1 MDNSFLIVGLGNPGR
16 QYARN
21 RHNAGFM
28 LVERLA
34 ERWRGSWITEGKFSA
49 RLARIRREDC
59 NLLLCQP
66 QTFMNASGEAVG
78 PVAGYYRVP
87 IDRLLV
93 AVDDADLP
101 CGHLRMRPGGSS
113 GGHHGLDSVQQHLG
127 TTTYPRLRIGIGR
140 DEESVRQIIGRVL
153 SDFSP
158 AEAEVMEKALTRAC
172 EQVECWL
179 FEGIAQAMNRF
190 NGPPAV

>member
-34 ERWRGSWITEGKFSA
+34 ERWRANWITEGKFYA
-49 RLARIRREDC
+49 RLAHVRRDDR

-66 QTFMNASGEAVG
+66 GTFMNASGEAVG
-78 PVAGYYRVP
+78 LVADYYRVP
-87 IDRLLV
+87 LDRILV

-101 CGHLRMRPGGSS
+101 CGHLRMRPSGSS
-113 GGHHGLDSVQQHLG
+113 GGHHGLESVQQHLG
-127 TTTYPRLRIGIGR
+127 TTGYARLRIGIGR
-140 DEESVRQIIGRVL
+140 DDGQTRQIAGHVL
-153 SDFSP
+153 SDFS
-158 AEAEVMEKALTRAC
+158 ASEADVMEKALTRAC

-179 FEGIAQAMNRF
+179 FEGVAQAMNRF
-190 NGPPAV
+190 NGPPTV